1 MNRNLSFIAT
11 LLLSVAGAGT
21 WGCRQAST
29 SPAQVEQR
37 LLRVPAPFL
46 ISDVQRVED
55 AKYISWLT
63 KAENSAALK
72 FLDERILKPVVD
84 DATTRGLTVTAL
96 EVSSNQLPDVHRIV
110 ADCANILHL
119 ERTPRV
125 FVAERPGPLQIV
137 AQNYTDP
144 VIVIPSQVL
153 RRFRNSTELTFIVGR
168 ELGHV
173 LTTGHVRWL
182 TALRQ
187 LQSSL
192 AAKEEAI
199 GPGTLLVPILCWSRE
214 AELTADRFG
223 LLCCQDLT
231 AAERA
236 IVRMATGVDSFTAE
250 AINVDAFLRQ
260 EKTQQLSRISD
271 IRLLWREVNRSA
283 PFAPQRVRELRA
295 FHQSPE
301 YNGLWK

>member
-1 MNRNLSFIAT
+1 MVALV
-11 LLLSVAGAGT
+11 LSVAGAGT
-21 WGCRQAST
+21 LGCRQAST
-29 SPAQVEQR
+29 SPGQAEQR
-37 LLRVPAPFL
+37 LLRIPAPFL
-46 ISDVQRVED
+46 LSDVQRAED

-72 FLDERILKPVVD
+72 FLDERVLKPVLD
-84 DATTRGLTVTAL
+84 DTTTRGLTVTAL
-96 EVSSNQLPDVHRIV
+96 EVSPNQLPDVHRIV
-110 ADCANILHL
+110 ANCASILRL

-137 AQNYTDP
+137 VQNYTDS

-153 RRFRNSTELTFIVGR
+153 RRFRNSIELRFIVGR

-173 LTTGHVRWL
+173 RTTGHVRWL

-187 LQSSL
+187 LQNSFG
-192 AAKEEAI
+192 AKEEAI
-199 GPGTLLVPILCWSRE
+199 GPGTLLLPILCWSRE

-223 LLCCQDLT
+223 LLCCQDLN

-260 EKTQQLSRISD
+260 EETQQLSRVSD
-271 IRLLWREVNRSA
+271 MRLLWREINRAA
-283 PFAPQRVRELRA
+283 PFSPERVRELRRYHRSEQYA
-295 FHQSPE
+295 A
-301 YNGLWK
+301 L